1 MDGAVIKKTPKGI
14 TPSPDQLEEVEL
26 ALKRLEEAGQ
36 EECTDA
42 LSLMFVVVDALE
54 RPPLP

>member
-1 MDGAVIKKTPKGI
+1 MDGAVIEKTPKSI
-14 TPSPDQLEEVEL
+14 TPTPDQLEAVER

-42 LSLMFVVVDALE
+42 LSLMFAVVDALK